1 MQITYI
7 PYTTYTIMNYYHYQL
22 LLFCRLKNATFTF
35 AVPYTQSEISDM
47 EMKTCITIILLL
59 LMLVSSCSYVLSC
72 RVKVRTPD
80 FKQLEGAASNALQKG
95 IQSMGQQ
102 MQRFTDNGIQLLQT
116 MGTSVSQ
123 FLSEISDTTE
133 KGIETIGKQVE
144 GIRTDTNRQLEN
156 IVNDVNR
163 TLGELVLRVDKVG
176 EAINKNIMPP
186 LTSILNNA
194 NVIVKKAHTVV
205 DIWIVLLLLFG
216 FFVSRYLRL
225 LTGNDFVSLCEYVIL
240 SFSELIL
247 LNGAVIVLIVT
258 LHKFIVSEDDEK
270 KILDEMSPEAGVQN
284 ERLLKFMVIL
294 NVLIIVIFGTLRLVR
309 KIDVKAV
316 LAIFFW
322 PLQKKISV
330 GLRALLFLFVIAT
343 SVFFYY
349 STSSIFTSILSYI
362 VLFVGIGVSLY

>member
-1 MQITYI
+1 M
-7 PYTTYTIMNYYHYQL
+7 L
-22 LLFCRLKNATFTF
+22 LLHLQFLTLSPKYLICH
-35 AVPYTQSEISDM
+35 M

-59 LMLVSSCSYVLSC
+59 LMLVSSCPYVLSC

-270 KILDEMSPEAGVQN
+270 KILDEMSPEDGVQN

-330 GLRALLFLFVIAT
+330 GLHSQKRHRLAASCGLYRLAASCQQVAASLLTSSSCSKSVKSALLQLDICRLAA
-343 SVFFYY
+343 SCCNN
-349 STSSIFTSILSYI
+349 LHQAC
-362 VLFVGIGVSLY
+362 G